1 MNLFFKTGDFE
12 NMSQTVLICD
22 DAQLTRKT
30 LRGILEANG
39 YEIVG
44 EAVNGKE
51 AVALY
56 GDLHP
61 DLVFMDIVMPEMDG
75 IEAVNN
81 IISSDP
87 NAVIIMCSSLA
98 QQNKVVS
105 AIKAGARDFIVKPF
119 TQDRVIEAIAKN
131 LV

>member
-1 MNLFFKTGDFE
+1 MPQK
-12 NMSQTVLICD
+12 VLVCD

-30 LRGILEANG
+30 LKGILESNG
-39 YEIVG
+39 YEVVG
-44 EAVNGKE
+44 EAMNGKE
-51 AVALY
+51 AVVKY
-56 GDLHP
+56 KDLRP
-61 DLVFMDIVMPEMDG
+61 DIVFMDIVMPEMDG
-75 IEAVNN
+75 IEAVSQ
-81 IISSDP
+81 IMGVDE

-119 TQDRVIEAIAKN
+119 TQDRVLEAISKN